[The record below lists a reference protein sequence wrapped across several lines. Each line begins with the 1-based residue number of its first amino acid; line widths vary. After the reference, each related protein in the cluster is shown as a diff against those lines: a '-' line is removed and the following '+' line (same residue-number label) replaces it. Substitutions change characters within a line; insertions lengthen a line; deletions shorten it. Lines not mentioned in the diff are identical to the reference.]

1 MSEKNIKNVRII
13 HKHDVEANWLKATSF
28 IPKQGELIVYDI
40 DDNYDYERF
49 KIGDGTTLV
58 NDLPFYA
65 CSWNDLLD
73 RPFGDNGDGT
83 VSKLDDKYL
92 NPVGQTSFGHTL
104 VIGDIHQY
112 PYVDFTSSKR
122 WYKVSDNTPT
132 DFTGMT
138 LESNSP
144 DMSPGDEITMIMYDG
159 YACSNTASATN
170 AYVLF
175 VAYGNKIY
183 QTEVL
188 GPGIYVQE
196 NITYWEGDYIGSITL
211 PNHEFTK
218 SVIKEEYIPDIIARV
233 SDIPDGGVQADMAQ
247 NDSAAPDYVKN
258 RTHYESKEDVNEL
271 LNIAWD
277 GNIEGLTIGTS
288 GEYTYDNVNGIYT
301 FYKVSD
307 TVLTDEQIKLVTRH
321 ISITNEYGTSEH
333 HHLIGDLWQSI
344 VDEGNVTDSFVYAD
358 YVLFVKSPSSDY
370 NECGIYFAKVK
381 EFSGSEQVLDAVT
394 TSITTDEP
402 IEYTKTVAH
411 KLNEKFIP
419 DTIARLKDV
428 PAKPRIATVTL
439 PASAW
444 AGDAQP
450 WSQVVTVNTV
460 TANSKLDL
468 QPTAQQIVSLQNSE
482 TTLMASNDGGTVTF
496 WAIGTKPTE
505 SYTMQVLLTEVT
517 YV

>member
-1 MSEKNIKNVRII
+1 MSEKNIKNVRIV
-13 HKHDVEANWLKATSF
+13 HKHDVAANWLKATTF
-28 IPKQGELIVYDI
+28 VPKQGELIVYDI

-73 RPFGDNGDGT
+73 RPFGDNEDGT

-218 SVIKEEYIPDIIARV
+218 SVIKEEYIPDTIARV

-247 NDSAAPDYVKN
+247 NDSAEPDYIKN
-258 RTHYESKEDVNEL
+258 RTHWIEENIIEAVPETTLESNGYIYGSILSISSGTRCIVTWEGEEYVCTARRDPNGMYKALVGDMTGNEPFEL
-271 LNIAWD
+271 SIYMSGYVGPPGLCAKAKSSD
-277 GNIEGLTIGTS
+277 GVVEGKI
-288 GEYTYDNVNGIYT
+288 
-301 FYKVSD
+301 
-307 TVLTDEQIKLVTRH
+307 
-321 ISITNEYGTSEH
+321 ISIKIDKSVVHKLDTKYLPDNLAYMPKKSSVFLSSADWTG
-333 HHLIGDLWQSI
+333 
-344 VDEGNVTDSFVYAD
+344 EGN
-358 YVLFVKSPSSDY
+358 L
-370 NECGIYFAKVK
+370 
-381 EFSGSEQVLDAVT
+381 
-394 TSITTDEP
+394 
-402 IEYTKTVAH
+402 
-411 KLNEKFIP
+411 
-419 DTIARLKDV
+419 
-428 PAKPRIATVTL
+428 
-439 PASAW
+439 
-444 AGDAQP
+444 
-450 WSQVVTVNTV
+450 WSQPVII
-460 TANSKLDL
+460 TAATATSKIDL
-468 QPTAQQIVSLQNSE
+468 LPTASQIVSLQSE
-482 TTLMASNDGGTVTF
+482 EISLMIENDNGELTAY
-496 WAIGTKPTE
+496 AIGGRPSTF
-505 SYTMQVLLTEVT
+505 YTMDVLLTEV
-517 YV
+517 VLV

>member
-1 MSEKNIKNVRII
+1 MAKINTRIV

-40 DDNYDYERF
+40 DSTYDYERF

-73 RPFGDNGDGT
+73 RPFGDNEDGT

-218 SVIKEEYIPDIIARV
+218 STIKEEY
-233 SDIPDGGVQADMAQ
+233 
-247 NDSAAPDYVKN
+247 
-258 RTHYESKEDVNEL
+258 
-271 LNIAWD
+271 
-277 GNIEGLTIGTS
+277 
-288 GEYTYDNVNGIYT
+288 
-301 FYKVSD
+301 
-307 TVLTDEQIKLVTRH
+307 
-321 ISITNEYGTSEH
+321 
-333 HHLIGDLWQSI
+333 
-344 VDEGNVTDSFVYAD
+344 
-358 YVLFVKSPSSDY
+358 
-370 NECGIYFAKVK
+370 
-381 EFSGSEQVLDAVT
+381 
-394 TSITTDEP
+394 
-402 IEYTKTVAH
+402 
-411 KLNEKFIP
+411 IP

-428 PAKPRIATVTL
+428 PAKPRITTVTL
-439 PASAW
+439 SASAW
-444 AGDAQP
+444 SGSSNP
-450 WSQVVTVNTV
+450 WSQTVTVDGV
-460 TANSKLDL
+460 TANSRLEL
-468 QPTAQQIVSLQNSE
+468 SPTAAQIVSLQNAE
-482 TTLMASNDGGTVTF
+482 ITLMLQNDAGTVSA
-496 WAIGTKPTE
+496 WAIGNKPE
-505 SYTMQVLLTEVT
+505 EDYTMQVLLTEVIP
-517 YV
+517 V